1 MNDKRRREVAF
12 PGARGTGSSWFCRVL
27 LSPPS
32 SFSLSLSSRS
42 YIISVI
48 ISAVK
53 QTNER
58 QKNRS
63 GDGGKGF
70 SEEVTFSVPWQVL
83 GIGEEHFWQ
92 EIVWCVYRIKN
103 RSVWLEHSE

>member
-1 MNDKRRREVAF
+1 M
-12 PGARGTGSSWFCRVL
+12 
-27 LSPPS
+27 
-32 SFSLSLSSRS
+32 
-42 YIISVI
+42 I

-83 GIGEEHFWQ
+83 GEEHFWQ
-92 EIVWCVYRIKN
+92 EIVWCVFTELKTDQCGW
-103 RSVWLEHSE
+103 STASD

>member
-1 MNDKRRREVAF
+1 M
-12 PGARGTGSSWFCRVL
+12 
-27 LSPPS
+27 
-32 SFSLSLSSRS
+32 
-42 YIISVI
+42 I

-53 QTNER
+53 QINER

-70 SEEVTFSVPWQVL
+70 SEEVTFSVPWHVL
-83 GIGEEHFWQ
+83 GEEYFWQ

-103 RSVWLEHSE
+103 RPVWLEHSE